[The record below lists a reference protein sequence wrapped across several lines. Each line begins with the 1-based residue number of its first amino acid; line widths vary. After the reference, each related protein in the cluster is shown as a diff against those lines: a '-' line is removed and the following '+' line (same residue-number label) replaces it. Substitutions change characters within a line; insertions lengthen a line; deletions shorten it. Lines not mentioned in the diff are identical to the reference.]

1 MNHAPGVLSV
11 SSKIHV
17 ANPLKW
23 TSKVVKTSMMFVPS
37 EGGISHNPSEYTSP
51 EDCAL
56 GAQVLLQAVIRYD
69 EGVKSG
75 EFS

>member
-1 MNHAPGVLSV
+1 MFHAPGTLSV
-11 SSKIHV
+11 SLKIHV

-23 TSKVVKTSMMFVPS
+23 TSKVVKTSMIFVPS

-51 EDCAL
+51 ADCAL
-56 GAQVLLQAVIRYD
+56 GAQVLLQAVIRY

-75 EFS
+75 EIS

>member
-37 EGGISHNPSEYTSP
+37 EGGISHNPSEYTST